1 LKKATPVRP
10 RSLSTFAP
18 DLRDVAR
25 TARRTERT
33 YHGKKLCKI
42 VGDIGERNSLQLRM
56 DERLDNTPE
65 DYIDQTRESDLHFLT
80 RLAKKHDA
88 VATVKKGRLVFKP

>member
-1 LKKATPVRP
+1 VRP